1 MIPEDSEAPIE
12 KFKNEVRALFL
23 RWWHE
28 SDLDD
33 LEMSRA
39 VVEVTQEVC
48 DSTIEFDS
56 DIDLGDDEN

>member
-1 MIPEDSEAPIE
+1 MIPENEEAPVE
-12 KFKNEVRALFL
+12 KFKNEVRSLFL

-39 VVEVTQEVC
+39 VVQVTQEVC

-56 DIDLGDDEN
+56 DMEFDDEA